1 MMSAHGRTVE
11 LWVDRQGPLTRV
23 AVLADGALTDL
34 FVDHDARPSLVGAIY
49 AARTSR
55 RVSGAGGAF
64 LRLAD
69 GLEGWAS
76 RAPDDD
82 RLFLATVN
90 RDATGTKA
98 AQVEAEAALSG
109 RWCLCLAGGRKVRV
123 SEKIKGPAG
132 PWRQLLADLPHGW
145 MVRTAASDAA
155 PAQVRAEAERLAGEA
170 DRLMADF
177 GAGNTSR
184 QLRPAPDAL
193 ERALAAYGE
202 AVRRV
207 RIDASYGLLPP
218 LRRAALPA
226 DVPVED
232 YKGMPGLFELTDL
245 EGVLAALLSS
255 RVELG
260 QGASLVIEQTEA
272 LVAVD
277 VNGGSL
283 SAVEAN
289 QRAARRLLTELR
301 LRNLGGIVI
310 ADFIDTAAA
319 AREPLLALLRQEA
332 TLDPAGLQVL
342 GMTRLGLVEMVRTR
356 RGVPLADLL
365 APDA

>member
-1 MMSAHGRTVE
+1 MSAQGSEIEV
-11 LWVDRQGPLTRV
+11 WVDRQGPLTRV
-23 AVLADGALTDL
+23 AVLADGTLTDL
-34 FVDHDARPSLVGAIY
+34 FVDHAARPSLVGAIY
-49 AARTSR
+49 AARASR

-82 RLFLATVN
+82 RLFLATVS
-90 RDATGTKA
+90 RDATGSKA
-98 AQVEAEAALSG
+98 AQVNAEAAFAG

-123 SEKIKGPAG
+123 SEKIKGPAA
-132 PWRQLLADLPHGW
+132 PWRQLLSDLPHGW
-145 MVRTAASDAA
+145 VVRTAASEAE
-155 PAQVRAEAERLAGEA
+155 PEELRAEAERLAAEA

-177 GAGNTSR
+177 AASNNPR

-202 AVRRV
+202 AVRRI
-207 RIDASYGLLPP
+207 RIDSSYGLLPP
-218 LRRAALPA
+218 ARRAALPA
-226 DVPVED
+226 QMQVED
-232 YKGMPGLFELTDL
+232 YKGTPALFELTDL
-245 EGVLAALLSS
+245 EGAIATLLST
-255 RVELG
+255 RVDLG

-283 SAVEAN
+283 SPVEAN

-301 LRNLGGIVI
+301 LRNLGGIII

-319 AREPLLALLRQEA
+319 AREPLLTLLRQEA
-332 TLDPAGLQVL
+332 ALDPAGLQVL

-356 RGVPLADLL
+356 SGEPLARLL
-365 APDA
+365 APYV